1 MGLNLIWKDTSF
13 NKTGING
20 GPTRFIPR
28 RDRNQSIQ
36 FGIHKKELTF
46 EKLMKVNWTEFEPV
60 ASFYASIAPM
70 KISQRFGSAGLS
82 EFSVYH
88 A

>member
-1 MGLNLIWKDTSF
+1 MVVRRVSYPEEI
-13 NKTGING
+13 GINLSSLE
-20 GPTRFIPR
+20 FK
-28 RDRNQSIQ
+28 
-36 FGIHKKELTF
+36 KKELTF